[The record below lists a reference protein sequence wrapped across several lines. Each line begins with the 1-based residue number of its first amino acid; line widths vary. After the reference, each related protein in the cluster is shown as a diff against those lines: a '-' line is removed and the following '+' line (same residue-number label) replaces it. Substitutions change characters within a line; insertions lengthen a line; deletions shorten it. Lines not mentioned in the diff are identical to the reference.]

1 MLFPVPFAPELVFVR
16 ARRIAWPSVRV
27 AAKARSLRLAFPVV
41 AVSALVIAAFA
52 QLHRA
57 PGSGRARGLVVL
69 ALVAGLELR
78 VDARGPVSPMVA
90 TLVIAAVVVGGHAAL
105 GGAVLVAALA
115 TGTAWIVQGSGWWAP
130 LLAAGAATASAVVFD
145 ARPSR
150 AGALAA
156 ALVFELVVVTR
167 MRRIVWTMPLVCR
180 RSRSPTD
187 GTRSARRERWC
198 SARARSPSPPR
209 PRRGAHHHGRVV
221 CSGSTPPATRPARI
235 EPSCAAPR
243 PCPSR
248 SAIAAVD
255 RVADRAV
262 LIPLAE
268 AAGAGVTA
276 MAMVGVR
283 QWRFAPRRRAVD
295 AVLLL
300 GCSLAIL
307 LVYPPVAATG
317 DAWSVAILGGAL
329 AVSAGVAWPV
339 ARRADAAARTPVAP
353 DTADVVVR

>member
-1 MLFPVPFAPELVFVR
+1 MPGALPG
-16 ARRIAWPSVRV
+16 RRSASPRR
-27 AAKARSLRLAFPVV
+27 ARSLRLAFPVV

-52 QLHRA
+52 QLTALPA
-57 PGSGRARGLVVL
+57 PGVLGGLVAL

-105 GGAVLVAALA
+105 GGAVVVAVLA
-115 TGTAWIVQGSGWWAP
+115 TGTAWIVQGRGWWAP
-130 LLAAGAATASAVVFD
+130 LLAAGAATASAIVFD

-156 ALVFELVVVTR
+156 ALVFELVVVSR
-167 MRRIVWTMPLVCR
+167 MRRIVWTMPLVCAAIALAYGW
-180 RSRSPTD
+180 D
-187 GTRSARRERWC
+187 AI
-198 SARARSPSPPR
+198 
-209 PRRGAHHHGRVV
+209 GAPGALVF
-221 CSGSTPPATRPARI
+221 GAGAL
-235 EPSCAAPR
+235 
-243 PCPSR
+243 
-248 SAIAAVD
+248 AIAATTAAWGAPPWASRVLGLSAARHSTGAHRAIVCCTAAVSLALAIAAID
-255 RVADRAV
+255 RVSDRAV

-307 LVYPPVAATG
+307 LAYPPVADTG

-339 ARRADAAARTPVAP
+339 ARRADAAARTPVES